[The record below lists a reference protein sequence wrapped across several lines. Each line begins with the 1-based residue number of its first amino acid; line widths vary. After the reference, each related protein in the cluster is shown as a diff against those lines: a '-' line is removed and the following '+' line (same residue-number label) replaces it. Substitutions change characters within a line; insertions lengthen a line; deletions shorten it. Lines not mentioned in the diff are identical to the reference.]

1 MANHSPTAKESGP
14 NPRSTVSLEPSSLLC
29 HPGIGVLRP
38 RKWLHMFATKPI
50 TETYPRI
57 CLHTAVKFCASSSSK
72 SLSVFWRA
80 PEPATSFSSTCWKGG
95 LEFCLWE
102 TNLQVPGAFWQLMWD
117 SVSLSRSPSLS
128 SLCLSKDYPGHRSFE
143 YETNILSCLFCQS
156 TKYMYSCDT
165 ESLICITK
173 NEAVR

>member
-1 MANHSPTAKESGP
+1 MLKSRE
-14 NPRSTVSLEPSSLLC
+14 
-29 HPGIGVLRP
+29 
-38 RKWLHMFATKPI
+38 WLHMLTTKPI
-50 TETYPRI
+50 TEPYPRI
-57 CLHTAVKFCASSSSK
+57 WLHTAVKFCASSSSK
-72 SLSVFWRA
+72 SLSWLWRA
-80 PEPATSFSSTCWKGG
+80 PELSTSFSSTCWKGG

-102 TNLQVPGAFWQLMWD
+102 TNLQVPGAFRKLTWD

-143 YETNILSCLFCQS
+143 YETNILSRLFCQS

-165 ESLICITK
+165 ESLICITR